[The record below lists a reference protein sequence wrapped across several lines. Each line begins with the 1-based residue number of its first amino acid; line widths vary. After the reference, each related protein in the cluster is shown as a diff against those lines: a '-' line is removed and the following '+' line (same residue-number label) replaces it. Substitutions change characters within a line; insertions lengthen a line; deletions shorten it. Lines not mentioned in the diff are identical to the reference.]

1 MGIEKY
7 GRIEMN
13 VFSFRSP
20 AKRTTSANFGNR
32 SLCEA
37 RYERTREFQTQ
48 LPYYFSQSDTKVI
61 MRVIMDCS
69 SHDSAVSAVPSTRRS
84 LLPVQ
89 FKALSVTT
97 WSVC

>member
-1 MGIEKY
+1 VGGFGRERSMGIEKY

-37 RYERTREFQTQ
+37 RYERTREFQT
-48 LPYYFSQSDTKVI
+48 
-61 MRVIMDCS
+61 
-69 SHDSAVSAVPSTRRS
+69 
-84 LLPVQ
+84 
-89 FKALSVTT
+89 
-97 WSVC
+97 